1 MASVTFDT
9 VVGGDGSTVTDDDSP
24 STGLGNGG
32 SILRLVPMMA
42 QVVAVAN
49 NVVSVAGGT
58 TQDVIDAAASAAAAL
73 ASKNAA
79 AASVTQVNTLGAATG
94 LQTTGA
100 VVNVNLSAPPVANQI
115 IIATS
120 PTTATWQDA
129 PKTTPDFLLI
139 NAGII

>member
-1 MASVTFDT
+1 MTNSVTFDT
-9 VVGGDGSTVTDDDSP
+9 VVGGDGSTVTDDDNAT
-24 STGLGNGG
+24 TGLLNGG
-32 SILRLVPMMA
+32 QLLRYVPTLSN
-42 QVVAVAN
+42 VVAIANHVESVVSGAN
-49 NVVSVAGGT
+49 NDAISAASSAAT
-58 TQDVIDAAASAAAAL
+58 ATAAATGIA
-73 ASKNAA
+73 
-79 AASVTQVNTLGAATG
+79 QLGTATG

-100 VVNVNLSAPPVANQI
+100 AVMVNVSAPPVANQI